1 MSSEQ
6 NDVRAN
12 LSFSVEVNRTIELVR
27 WLVSLEGTR
36 LVKIVEGWNES
47 FEPGQDNNELLA
59 AMDKTKLQLL
69 DVSRMIEQ
77 YQNMVVGFLDR
88 SDKKPEPETNMPDI
102 TVEQLKQKLQELERF
117 NGFIDKINEQEEE
130 EDDESDETSV

>member
-12 LSFSVEVNRTIELVR
+12 LSFSVEVNRTVELVR

-77 YQNMVVGFLDR
+77 YQNMVVGFLDQ
-88 SDKKPEPETNMPDI
+88 SDKKPEPETSMPDI

-130 EDDESDETSV
+130 EDNESDETSV

>member
-77 YQNMVVGFLDR
+77 YQNMVAGFLDQ
-88 SDKKPEPETNMPDI
+88 SDKKPEPETSMPDI

-117 NGFIDKINEQEEE
+117 KGFIDKINEQEEE
-130 EDDESDETSV
+130 EDNESDETSV